1 MNQLFFL
8 IISLLL
14 AVNGFTKDMAIS
26 DGEYVFQHKFA
37 EHPNMSSIQ
46 LNVIV
51 KGVLVTVI
59 NADDDAIFPL
69 GIIDHGELF
78 WHKGSSKWIIVYSP
92 EDKDAKDVGGCSAGP
107 SVIDLKEKVYW
118 TC

>member
-1 MNQLFFL
+1 MNQLFVL
-8 IISLLL
+8 IISLLVT
-14 AVNGFTKDMAIS
+14 VNGLAKDIAIS

-37 EHPNMSSIQ
+37 EHPNMPSIQ

-51 KGVLVTVI
+51 KGILVTVI
-59 NADDDAIFPL
+59 NDDDDEIFPL

-78 WHKGSSKWIIVYSP
+78 WHKSSGQWIIVNFP
-92 EDKDAKDVGGCSAGP
+92 EDKIAKDVGGCSAGP
-107 SVIDLKEKVYW
+107 SVIDLKDKVYW

>member
-1 MNQLFFL
+1 MNKLFAL
-8 IISLLL
+8 IISLLA
-14 AVNGFTKDMAIS
+14 AVNGFAKDIAIS

-37 EHPNMSSIQ
+37 EHPNMPSIQ

-59 NADDDAIFPL
+59 NADDDEIFPL
-69 GIIDHGELF
+69 GIIDQGELF
-78 WHKGSSKWIIVYSP
+78 WHKGSDQWIIVDTP
-92 EDKDAKDVGGCSAGP
+92 EDKDAKDVGGCSVGP
-107 SVIDLKEKVYW
+107 TVIDLKEMVYW

>member
-1 MNQLFFL
+1 MNQLFVL
-8 IISLLL
+8 IISLFV
-14 AVNGFTKDMAIS
+14 AVNGFTKDIAIS

-37 EHPNMSSIQ
+37 EHPNMPSIQ

-59 NADDDAIFPL
+59 NADDSEIFPL
-69 GIIDHGELF
+69 GIIDQGELF
-78 WHKGSSKWIIVYSP
+78 WHKGSEQWIIVSFP
-92 EDKDAKDVGGCSAGP
+92 EDKDAKEVGGCSAGP

>member
-1 MNQLFFL
+1 MSQLFAL
-8 IISLLL
+8 IISLLT
-14 AVNGFTKDMAIS
+14 AVNGFAKDIAIS

-37 EHPNMSSIQ
+37 EHPNMPSIQ
-46 LNVIV
+46 LKVIV

-59 NADDDAIFPL
+59 NADDNEVFPL

-78 WHKGSSKWIIVYSP
+78 WHKGSDQWIIVYSP
-92 EDKDAKDVGGCSAGP
+92 EDKYAKDVGGCSAGP